1 MLILLRTI
9 FYFLAL
15 QHTILL
21 IHDLQRFSSVSTF
34 IYLKDQCKLSTFF
47 FFAHSIDKRK
57 KIYYSPSINILI

>member
-47 FFAHSIDKRK
+47 FLLIQLTKEKKSI
-57 KIYYSPSINILI
+57 ILLQ